1 MNQVE
6 TDFVQLPEDA
16 LILIFMIQ
24 TPFVYLGQFY
34 KIGHGAANIYVYVGM
49 FLVFFAVITPAIRKL
64 RKRNADQLEMMV
76 EAQRKE
82 NELSQSKETTPLIQ
96 GGSTNMTV

>member
-1 MNQVE
+1 MV
-6 TDFVQLPEDA
+6 
-16 LILIFMIQ
+16 Q